1 MIALPLPDV
10 AIANTF
16 DADAVNQAVRAR
28 KAARSN
34 TPSSLRRTLAAGWS
48 AISSGS
54 RDVRCSI
61 SADVAKFTSSAFLND
76 AHAFARE
83 IRARRP
89 TTPMRNARSPSRPT
103 WSSVRLYRCA
113 DAAAAASRHAGFQAA
128 AVQNAETLLACSK
141 RLWTMPAREYQYVAT
156 NLLARNWKTLAV
168 TDIAHL
174 QTIAQH
180 ASWWDTIDPLAA
192 VVDDVLKA
200 ARVQT
205 PQSHAQA
212 TMDAALLH
220 ESMWVRRI
228 AMIHQLGW
236 RAHTDEDRLFGYARS
251 LAAESDFF
259 IRKAIGWALRDY
271 ARHAPEAVSDFLS
284 ASRDLISPL
293 TLREASKHLP
303 PIL

>member
-1 MIALPLPDV
+1 M
-10 AIANTF
+10 
-16 DADAVNQAVRAR
+16 
-28 KAARSN
+28 
-34 TPSSLRRTLAAGWS
+34 TP
-48 AISSGS
+48 
-54 RDVRCSI
+54 
-61 SADVAKFTSSAFLND
+61 
-76 AHAFARE
+76 HAFARD
-83 IRARRP
+83 IKA
-89 TTPMRNARSPSRPT
+89 ALASH
-103 WSSVRLYRCA
+103 A
-113 DAAAAASRHAGFQAA
+113 DAERALAMRAYMRHQFDFIGVPTPLRRQAVA
-128 AVQNAETLLACSK
+128 PVFKQLPVQNAEHLLACAN

-156 NLLARNWKTLAV
+156 DLLARNWKTLAV

-174 QTIAQH
+174 LTIAQH
-180 ASWWDTIDPLAA
+180 ASWWDSIDPLAA
-192 VVDDVLKA
+192 VVGDVLKA

-205 PQSHAQA
+205 PQARAQA
-212 TMDAALLH
+212 AMDAALLH

-284 ASRDLISPL
+284 TSRDLISAL

-303 PIL
+303 PIR